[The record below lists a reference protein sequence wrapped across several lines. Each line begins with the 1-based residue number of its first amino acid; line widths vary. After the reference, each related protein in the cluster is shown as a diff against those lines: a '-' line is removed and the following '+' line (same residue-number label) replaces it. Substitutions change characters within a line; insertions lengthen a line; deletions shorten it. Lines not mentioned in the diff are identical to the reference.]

1 MDATCRLMYAVQCS
15 VYVLCVVRNAIP
27 GVTTRQDVLSL
38 HRTGRRRWHAGRS
51 SRKPYRPS
59 TANRVPRTDRGH
71 EWSAAPAGTS
81 TPRAAR
87 PQSLYI
93 QDNDGGV
100 AEPKKKDLTRARG
113 PECEAGKGDA
123 RRNSKGVTRIRQ
135 SRTDRTGPFS
145 RVSALTRSLSTLPW
159 YLSPGPQYNLLL
171 S

>member
-1 MDATCRLMYAVQCS
+1 MSSHVCGTVFS
-15 VYVLCVVRNAIP
+15 VCPMCCNAIP

-135 SRTDRTGPFS
+135 SRTVYGRTDRTGPFS
-145 RVSALTRSLSTLPW
+145 RVSALTRSLSTLPC
-159 YLSPGPQYNLLL
+159 YLSTGPQYN
-171 S
+171 